1 VRMSGPESFL
11 IADRVFRGTERPSL
25 CQTHTIH
32 HGHIIDPRTG
42 DQVDEVL
49 LSVFKAPRTYTRE
62 DLIEFSGHGGIV
74 PGGMI
79 LEALICSGARLAEP
93 GEFTKR
99 AFVSGRIDL
108 LQAEAVGELI
118 RARTDACARAALRQ
132 LNGRCSQQIE
142 ECRIKLIQV
151 IAFIEVTLDFSEEG
165 IHEMEPA
172 TFVDQLHPLQEMLDQ
187 LIKSSEKTRVLR
199 DGLRVALLGKPN
211 VGKSSLLNLLISR
224 DRAIVH
230 PESGTTR
237 DTIEESAN
245 IGGVPVTFVD
255 TAGIRLTSDLVEQ
268 QGVERSRRELEQA
281 DIPVVVF
288 DASQLPDEDDRRL
301 VSLLSRREQL
311 FILNKSDLNTYNAA
325 SYSELTR
332 GGRCVKT
339 SATIGTG
346 LEELLKEIIK
356 IAQYDPGR
364 FESGLVIN
372 ARQGELL
379 NQAKGCLD
387 RGINVIVEGLGA
399 EIAAIDLRE
408 CVRTLDVLVGKDI
421 GDAVLDHVFS
431 RFCIGK

>member
-1 VRMSGPESFL
+1 M
-11 IADRVFRGTERPSL
+11 
-25 CQTHTIH
+25 
-32 HGHIIDPRTG
+32 
-42 DQVDEVL
+42 
-49 LSVFKAPRTYTRE
+49 
-62 DLIEFSGHGGIV
+62 
-74 PGGMI
+74 
-79 LEALICSGARLAEP
+79 
-93 GEFTKR
+93 
-99 AFVSGRIDL
+99 
-108 LQAEAVGELI
+108 
-118 RARTDACARAALRQ
+118 
-132 LNGRCSQQIE
+132 
-142 ECRIKLIQV
+142 
-151 IAFIEVTLDFSEEG
+151 
-165 IHEMEPA
+165 
-172 TFVDQLHPLQEMLDQ
+172 
-187 LIKSSEKTRVLR
+187 
-199 DGLRVALLGKPN
+199 
-211 VGKSSLLNLLISR
+211 GKSSLLNLLISR